1 MNGPGATRVDDGATG
16 KLLIYGVNGF
26 VGRAAAEEARTRG
39 WEPIV
44 AGRDGQAVERVAR
57 ELALAPR
64 VFALEDPTEVRE
76 GLAGVAVVLNMAGPF
91 AHTWRPLVEA
101 CLKTGTH
108 YVDITGEMDVLID
121 MAQFDAAAKDRGV
134 MLLPAAGLDSV
145 PADCLAAYLCA
156 QLPSATRVRLGVR
169 TSGPAWLPPGTL
181 KTMIRS
187 AHLPDKVIRGGRPVE
202 VVGTATGTIDFGD
215 GPVTAAR
222 YQAADTLVVSRTTG
236 VGDVEAYV
244 ALPPVALAGYLGLRT
259 LRRLL
264 SPPLVRDLMA
274 RFVRGGSTAEQRRRS
289 RTVVWAEARD
299 DAGGRVAARLHGP
312 EGAVVWTV
320 CTALD
325 VAERGLTG
333 RAVPG
338 LQTAGAAF
346 GPDFVLAT
354 PGVTRVDA

>member
-1 MNGPGATRVDDGATG
+1 MSSPGAAPVDDTATG
-16 KLLIYGVNGF
+16 RLLIYGANGF
-26 VGRAAAEEARTRG
+26 VGRAAAEEARARG
-39 WEPIV
+39 WQPIV
-44 AGRDGQAVERVAR
+44 AGRDGQAVGRVAR
-57 ELALAPR
+57 ELALEPR
-64 VFALEDPTEVRE
+64 VFALEDPSEVRE
-76 GLAGVAVVLNMAGPF
+76 GLAGVAVAVNMAGPF
-91 AHTWRPLVEA
+91 ALTWRPLVEA
-101 CLKTGTH
+101 CLKSGTH

-121 MAQFDAAAKDRGV
+121 MAQFDAAAKNRGV

-156 QLPSATRVRLGVR
+156 RLPSATRVRLGIR

-187 AHLPDKVIRGGRPVE
+187 AHLPDKVIRSGQPVE
-202 VVGTATGTIDFGD
+202 VGGTATGTIDFGD
-215 GPVTAAR
+215 GPVTAVR
-222 YQAADTLVVSRTTG
+222 YQAADTLVVNRTTG

-264 SPPLVRDLMA
+264 SPRSVRELMA

-299 DAGGRVAARLHGP
+299 DAGGRVTARLHGP

-320 CTALD
+320 RTALD

-346 GPDFVLAT
+346 GPDFVLAA